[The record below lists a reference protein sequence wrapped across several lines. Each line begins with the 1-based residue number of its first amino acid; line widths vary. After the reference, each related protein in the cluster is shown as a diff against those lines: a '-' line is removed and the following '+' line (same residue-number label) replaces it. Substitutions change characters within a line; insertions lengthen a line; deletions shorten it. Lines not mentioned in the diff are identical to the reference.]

1 MEQETKK
8 NDTEKELELKTLED
22 IDKQAEKK
30 PEETPTEKSELE
42 LENERLKKELEE
54 YKGKYTKAVEVN
66 NQLYQRLTSPVK
78 PSESALQGIL
88 NRF

>member
-8 NDTEKELELKTLED
+8 NDTEELELKTLD
-22 IDKQAEKK
+22 DLDKTVENKT
-30 PEETPTEKSELE
+30 EETPTEKSELE

>member
-8 NDTEKELELKTLED
+8 NDTEELELKTLD
-22 IDKQAEKK
+22 DLDKSVENKT
-30 PEETPTEKSELE
+30 EETPTEKSELE

>member
-1 MEQETKK
+1 MKQITKK
-8 NDTEKELELKTLED
+8 NDTEKDLELKTLED
-22 IDKQAEKK
+22 VDKSVENKT
-30 PEETPTEKSELE
+30 EEISTEKSELE
-42 LENERLKKELEE
+42 LENEQLKKELDE